1 MHNAS
6 EEGLPALADV
16 FVVPQSLLMATGSL
30 ADQLTYPDV
39 ILTEDRTPAME
50 VEMKA
55 LLHIVGIDYL
65 VDRWKVMPSSSP
77 LAV

>member
-65 VDRWKVMPSSSP
+65 VDRWKVMTSSSP